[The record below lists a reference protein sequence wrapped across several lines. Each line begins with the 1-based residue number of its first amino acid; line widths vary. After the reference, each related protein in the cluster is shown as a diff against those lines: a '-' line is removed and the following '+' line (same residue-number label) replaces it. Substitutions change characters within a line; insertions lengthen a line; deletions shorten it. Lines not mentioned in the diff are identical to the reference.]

1 MQRERCVHRQIPH
14 QQREQRRRKDVDALR
29 RPDGVARRTRQQRQ
43 RQQSTAQPARPGRR
57 RQHRPHGR
65 LALGQ
70 SRSGQAGPLCDQH
83 GRFRAL
89 TGGARSLL
97 AGPGRIGCGPGQG
110 HRGFEAANEQH
121 AASVVGVHAVR
132 GVGKSGKVGRG
143 RERRYGEGMS
153 LRMVAQDF
161 AEQPRRRAFYLCQ
174 LSRKGPTPMPK
185 TSRTLALLLACGSAA
200 ASAQVTLKDDGEWRA
215 LLGAG
220 LSASSGNTRAT
231 SLTVKGE
238 AVRLTPEDKWAIYG
252 DGLYA
257 ENEGETSG
265 NQVRLGTRY
274 DFNLTREV
282 FAFGGLDAERDGIAD
297 LDLRTALSG
306 GLGYKFVNTP
316 QHTFNVFGG
325 LQYAR
330 DRYSEPRPVDGAERV
345 RYSALSAL
353 LGEES
358 THKLTDTVSA
368 KQRFELYP
376 SLKNDGEFRARFDAD
391 LAVAMTKALSLTVGV
406 ASRYDSEPGIG
417 LKKTDTLLTTGI
429 SARFD

>member
-1 MQRERCVHRQIPH
+1 
-14 QQREQRRRKDVDALR
+14 
-29 RPDGVARRTRQQRQ
+29 
-43 RQQSTAQPARPGRR
+43 
-57 RQHRPHGR
+57 
-65 LALGQ
+65 
-70 SRSGQAGPLCDQH
+70 
-83 GRFRAL
+83 
-89 TGGARSLL
+89 
-97 AGPGRIGCGPGQG
+97 
-110 HRGFEAANEQH
+110 
-121 AASVVGVHAVR
+121 
-132 GVGKSGKVGRG
+132 
-143 RERRYGEGMS
+143 
-153 LRMVAQDF
+153 
-161 AEQPRRRAFYLCQ
+161 
-174 LSRKGPTPMPK
+174 MPK

-200 ASAQVTLKDDGEWRA
+200 ASAQVTLKDDGQWRA

-231 SLTVKGE
+231 SLTIKGE

-265 NQVRLGTRY
+265 NQIRLGTRY

-316 QHTFNVFGG
+316 EHTFNVFGG
-325 LQYAR
+325 LQYAH
-330 DRYSEPRPVDGAERV
+330 DRYSEPRPVDGADRL

-358 THKLTDTVSA
+358 THKLTETVSA

-391 LAVAMTKALSLTVGV
+391 LSVAMTKALSLTVGV
-406 ASRYDSEPGIG
+406 SSRYDSEPGVG
-417 LKKTDTLLTTGI
+417 LEKTDTLLTTGI